1 MTLMT
6 DFNEKQIE
14 ILQVAEQ
21 LFAEEGF
28 DGTSVRD
35 IAKKANIN
43 IAMISYYFGSK
54 EKLLEALV
62 IYRIK
67 AMSMHLENLYQ
78 ENISPMDKMDKLIA
92 YYIQRVHQNRSI
104 YQILHF
110 ELSNN
115 KREINLQAFTEVKK
129 NNLRFLENI
138 IKEGQDQGVFQP
150 NINVTLLPTIILGSY
165 SHMHMNK
172 VYYKEVLNLNSEAD
186 FENYVLNELTAHIQ
200 KTIKALL
207 VFDSNNR

>member
-62 IYRIK
+62 IFRIK

-78 ENISPMDKMDKLIA
+78 ENISPLDKIDKLIA

-138 IKEGQDQGVFQP
+138 IKEGQEQGVFQP
-150 NINVTLLPTIILGSY
+150 NINVVLLPTIIIGSY

-172 VYYKEVLNLNSEAD
+172 VYYKEVLNLNTEAD
-186 FENYVLNELTAHIQ
+186 FEHYVQTELTAHIQ

-207 VFDSNNR
+207 IFDSDH

>member
-1 MTLMT
+1 MT

-35 IAKKANIN
+35 IAKMANIN

-62 IYRIK
+62 IFRIK

-78 ENISPMDKMDKLIA
+78 ENISPLDKIDKLIA

-138 IKEGQDQGVFQP
+138 IKEGQEQGVFQP
-150 NINVTLLPTIILGSY
+150 NINVVLLPTIIIGSY

-172 VYYKEVLNLNSEAD
+172 VYYKEVLNLNTEAD
-186 FENYVLNELTAHIQ
+186 FEHYVQTELTAHIQ

-207 VFDSNNR
+207 IFDSDH

>member
-1 MTLMT
+1 MT

-78 ENISPMDKMDKLIA
+78 ENISPLDKIDKLIA

-138 IKEGQDQGVFQP
+138 IKEGQEQGVFQP
-150 NINVTLLPTIILGSY
+150 NINVVLLPTIIIGSY

-172 VYYKEVLNLNSEAD
+172 VYYKEVLNLNTEAD
-186 FENYVLNELTAHIQ
+186 FEHYVQTELTAHIQ

-207 VFDSNNR
+207 IFDSDHR